1 MLIIGLAL
9 LLVVVAI
16 LAVFGGQDDILG
28 LEPRI
33 FAGIASSGVL
43 LLVWSGFFAE
53 RLRQDARNTLR
64 DIAAW
69 VGIFIVMIGFY
80 AYRFT
85 FQDMANRILA
95 EVAPGMAISAR
106 NGEVVVARHNSG
118 SFILSGQINGISA
131 QMMFDTGASTVVLNA
146 ATASKLGLKVG
157 DSDYTV
163 TVSTANGR
171 TTAAPVKLESVSI
184 GQVTER
190 NVEALVARP
199 GSLREN
205 LLGMSFLERMSSYEV
220 RDDRL
225 VLRQR

>member
-1 MLIIGLAL
+1 MLIIGMAL
-9 LLVVVAI
+9 LLVVMAL
-16 LAVFGGQDDILG
+16 LAFFGGQDDILG
-28 LEPRI
+28 LEPTV

-43 LLVWSGFFAE
+43 LLIWSGFFAE
-53 RLRQDARNTLR
+53 RMRQDARNTLR

-69 VGIFIVMIGFY
+69 IGIFIIMVGFY

-85 FQDMANRILA
+85 FQDIANRILA

-106 NGEVVVARHNSG
+106 SGEVVVARHNSG
-118 SFILSGQINGISA
+118 SFILSGEINGIAA
-131 QMMFDTGASTVVLNA
+131 QLLFDTGASSVVLNA
-146 ATASKLGLKVG
+146 ATASKLGLKIN

-163 TVSTANGR
+163 AISTANGR
-171 TTAAPVKLESVSI
+171 TTAAPVKLERISI

-190 NVEALVARP
+190 NIEALVTRP

-205 LLGMSFLERMSSYEV
+205 LLGMSFLERLSSYEV
-220 RDDRL
+220 RDERL

>member
-9 LLVVVAI
+9 LLAVTVI
-16 LAVFGGQDDILG
+16 LALFGDQDDILG

-69 VGIFIVMIGFY
+69 IGIFIIMIGFY

-95 EVAPGMAISAR
+95 EIAPGMAISAR
-106 NGEVVVARHNSG
+106 SGEAVIARHNSG
-118 SFILSGQINGISA
+118 SFILLGEINGMGT
-131 QMMFDTGASTVVLNA
+131 QMLFDTGASNVVLNA
-146 ATASKLGLKVG
+146 ATASKLGLKVN
-157 DSDYTV
+157 DSNFTV
-163 TVSTANGR
+163 SISTANGR
-171 TTAAPVKLESVSI
+171 TTAAPVKLDRISV
-184 GQVTER
+184 GQITER

-199 GSLREN
+199 GALREN
-205 LLGMSFLERMSSYEV
+205 LLGMSFLERLSSYEV

>member
-9 LLVVVAI
+9 LLVVTVL
-16 LAVFGGQDDILG
+16 LALFGGQDDILG
-28 LEPRI
+28 LEPRV
-33 FAGIASSGVL
+33 FASIASSGVL

-53 RLRQDARNTLR
+53 RLRHDARNTLR

-69 VGIFIVMIGFY
+69 VGIFIIMIGFY

-95 EVAPGMAISAR
+95 EIAPGMAISAR
-106 NGEVVVARHNSG
+106 SGETVIARHNSG
-118 SFILSGQINGISA
+118 SFILSGEINGIAA
-131 QMMFDTGASTVVLNA
+131 QMLFDTGASSVVLNA
-146 ATASKLGLKVG
+146 ATATKLGLKIS

-163 TVSTANGR
+163 SIATANGR
-171 TTAAPVKLESVSI
+171 TTAAPIKLERISV

-190 NVEALVARP
+190 NIEALVARP

-205 LLGMSFLERMSSYEV
+205 LLGMSFLERLSSYEV